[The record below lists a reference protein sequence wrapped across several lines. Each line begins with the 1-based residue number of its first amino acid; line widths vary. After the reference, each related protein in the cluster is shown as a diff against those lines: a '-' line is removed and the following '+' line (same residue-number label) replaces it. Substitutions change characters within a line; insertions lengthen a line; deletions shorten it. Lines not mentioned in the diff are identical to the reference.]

1 MESNLHSLV
10 TENNSVHF
18 SNTCNNLII
27 PETRTLLLLET
38 SNTDLCIIGTTDRL
52 VLMFLEDAHKRS
64 VGGGVVSQGSAA
76 VCV

>member
-1 MESNLHSLV
+1 MESNLHSLI
-10 TENNSVHF
+10 TENNSIHF
-18 SNTCNNLII
+18 SNNNLII

-38 SNTDLCIIGTTDRL
+38 SYTDLCIIGTTDRL